1 MKAINV
7 EIEKDE
13 DFYIAQCVEHS
24 NCFTQGKTIEDDIHN
39 IKEVL
44 ELVLEIK
51 YPKLNII
58 LEKELVY
65 TSKISRGIVWLY
77 EVFLPTIRY
86 GSL

>member
-24 NCFTQGKTIEDDIHN
+24 NCFTQGKTIEEVIHN

-44 ELVLEIK
+44 GLVLEIK
-51 YPKLNII
+51 HFKLNII
-58 LEKELVY
+58 LKKELVD
-65 TSKISRGIVWLY
+65 TL
-77 EVFLPTIRY
+77 
-86 GSL
+86 